1 MIRFC
6 FIDSTFLLLEK
17 QSAVSGQREEK
28 LVEKRVEKR
37 LQQPTEVDTL
47 LPQTPSETR
56 SNRTNL
62 CFGLREASEPPAFPG
77 SQRQRSL
84 LTLSSMTR
92 GFSLRRPQTSDR
104 CL

>member
-17 QSAVSGQREEK
+17 QSAIGRQCK
-28 LVEKRVEKR
+28 EKRPQR
-37 LQQPTEVDTL
+37 PTEVDTL
-47 LPQTPSETR
+47 LPPTPSERR
-56 SNRTNL
+56 SRKTHL
-62 CFGLREASEPPAFPG
+62 SFGLRKAGEPPALPE
-77 SQRQRSL
+77 SPAL
-84 LTLSSMTR
+84 PATLSSMTR